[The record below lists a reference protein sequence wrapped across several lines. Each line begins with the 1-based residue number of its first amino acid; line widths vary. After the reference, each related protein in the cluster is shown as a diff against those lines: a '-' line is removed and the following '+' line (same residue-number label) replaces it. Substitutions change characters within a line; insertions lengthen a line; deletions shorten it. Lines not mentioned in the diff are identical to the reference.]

1 MSYIRNYYGVTIIV
15 IMICA
20 ILSYSLSNFFVTS
33 ENHKVAEMYVG
44 ELKYS
49 LTIGSVLTKTI
60 TVSPG
65 ETLTNIE
72 IESLNDVTTKYM
84 LLMENNSNV
93 DIVYYLNTE
102 DTSGNVRTYS
112 STSGS
117 ITKGS
122 SKEIKV
128 RITNNTTTNQ
138 TLTFRVVGG
147 YDTNTVAQ
155 IDIPKGYTVIP
166 KETEK
171 YYFCYTGSLI
181 TPGSTYSSGQYE
193 YKYKYS
199 ALAPVTAANGVIRWS
214 TTALSE
220 DGWGVQATNSTAA
233 TDGLVGKI
241 CSYIDDKPIVSTA
254 YMYSKRVDQ
263 TIKVTDFNTSN
274 VTNMAGMFLSAEAR
288 TITIGNLNT
297 SKVKSMSSMFASTQV
312 TKLDLSS
319 FDTSNVTNMAS
330 MFANNTSIKSIYA
343 SNKFVTTNVT
353 SSTNMFNNTTSI
365 IGSNDTT
372 YDSTKKD
379 KTYARIDSGSTNP
392 GYLAKVPNFKTDT
405 WNEIKI
411 NVKADRY
418 TDYTLGDTRT
428 IDLGTLGTHT
438 LRIANNT
445 TPENCSISGF
455 SRTGCGLVI
464 EFEDIITTN
473 KITSSLSSNGGWQS
487 STMRTYVNNDI
498 YNAMPTDLQNAII
511 DTRVISGHNENESNN
526 YATLDKIYLLSSAE
540 VWEEYTTMIN
550 IIYPDTAYKNSRQ
563 LDYYSANKVATNN
576 YSGAIKKKN
585 GTASI
590 WWLRTPSNSNTMSF
604 FSVAAS
610 GARTSYYVNQSYGI
624 SPAFRVGLVSDTISG
639 GGSSG
644 GGSTI

>member
-1 MSYIRNYYGVTIIV
+1 MSYIRNYYGVTIVV

-49 LTIGSVLTKTI
+49 IAINSMLTKTI
-60 TVSPG
+60 TAVPG
-65 ETLTNIE
+65 ETFANIE
-72 IESLNDVTTKYM
+72 VGSLNDVTTKYK
-84 LLMENNSNV
+84 LLIENNSNI

-102 DTSGNVRTYS
+102 DTSGNVKTYS
-112 STSGS
+112 DISGS

-122 SKEIKV
+122 PKEIKV
-128 RITNNTTTNQ
+128 RITNNATTNQ

-220 DGWGVQATNSTAA
+220 DGWGVQATNETAA

-241 CSYIDDKPIVSTA
+241 CSYIDDKPIVSTS
-254 YMYSKRVDQ
+254 YMYAKRVDQ

-343 SNKFVTTNVT
+343 SDKFVTTNVT
-353 SSTNMFNNTTSI
+353 SSTNMFDNTTSV

-379 KTYARIDSGSTNP
+379 KTYAHIDSGTSNP

-418 TDYTLGDTRT
+418 TDYELGETRT

-445 TPENCSISGF
+445 TPTKCSGTNF

-464 EFEDIITTN
+464 EFEDIITTSKMN
-473 KITSSLSSNGGWQS
+473 SSLSSSGGWQS
-487 STMRTYVNNDI
+487 SAMRTYVNNDI
-498 YNAMPTDLQNAII
+498 YNAMPTELKNVII
-511 DTRVISGHNENESNN
+511 DTRVISGHNENESDN
-526 YATLDKIYLLSSAE
+526 YITLDKIYLLSSPE
-540 VWEEYTTMIN
+540 VWEEYSIKVDPIN
-550 IIYPDTAYKNSRQ
+550 PDTASNYTRQ
-563 LDYYSANKVATNN
+563 LDYYSTNKVATNK
-576 YSGAIKKKN
+576 YSEAIKKRN

-590 WWLRTPSNSNTMSF
+590 WWLRTPSNSNTTSF
-604 FSVAAS
+604 FGVATS
-610 GARTSYYVNQSYGI
+610 GARTSYRANLSYGV
-624 SPAFRVGLVSDTISG
+624 SPAFRVGVVSDTIS
-639 GGSSG
+639 S